1 MEKYA
6 SKAINFLLNH
16 YKVYSVY
23 SKVSSNV
30 LIMARHN
37 APVSKNFF
45 HGYCRKN
52 FILSQECLFCV
63 TPCSSKAPRDEEGK
77 NYFHTSQADGHP
89 AERYS
94 SEMATELMRL
104 THMKIIW

>member
-1 MEKYA
+1 MESFFKCA
-6 SKAINFLLNH
+6 DNGQTQRACLKTFLPWLLQE
-16 YKVYSVY
+16 K
-23 SKVSSNV
+23 
-30 LIMARHN
+30 
-37 APVSKNFF
+37 
-45 HGYCRKN
+45 

-77 NYFHTSQADGHP
+77 NYFHTSQADGRP

-94 SEMATELMRL
+94 SEMVTELMRL